1 MPKEFSRTLRV
12 AEQIHRELAE
22 LIRDEIRDPRVGLV
36 SISDVEVSRDL
47 AHAKVYFTV
56 LDETTRSGTEKALEH
71 AAGFLRREL
80 GRRMIIRTVPQLHFH
95 YDESIER
102 GSRISA
108 AIDAALAD
116 DAQHHAG
123 DEEE

>member
-12 AEQIHRELAE
+12 AEQVRRELAE

-47 AHAKVYFTV
+47 AHAKVFFTV
-56 LDETTRSGTEKALEH
+56 MESARSDTQAALDRAS
-71 AAGFLRREL
+71 GFLRREL
-80 GRRMIIRTVPQLHFH
+80 GRRMIIRSVPQLHFH
-95 YDESIER
+95 YDESIKR

-116 DAQHHAG
+116 DAQHHTG

>member
-12 AEQIHRELAE
+12 AEQVRRELAE

-36 SISDVEVSRDL
+36 SISGVEVSRDL
-47 AHAKVYFTV
+47 AHAKVFFTV
-56 LDETTRSGTEKALEH
+56 MDESARSDTQAALDRAS
-71 AAGFLRREL
+71 GFLRREL
-80 GRRMIIRTVPQLHFH
+80 GRRMIIRSVPQLHFH

-116 DAQHHAG
+116 DAQHHTG
-123 DEEE
+123 DDEE